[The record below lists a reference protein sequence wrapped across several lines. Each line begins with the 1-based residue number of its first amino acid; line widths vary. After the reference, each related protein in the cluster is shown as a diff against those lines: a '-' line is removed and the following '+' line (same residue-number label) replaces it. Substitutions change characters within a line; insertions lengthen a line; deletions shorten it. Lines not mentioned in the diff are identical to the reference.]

1 MRLNW
6 VLLFQAARTRR
17 FEQHPLADPLER
29 PEWQGREYV
38 IRLLCRLVRIL

>member
-6 VLLFQAARTRR
+6 LLLFQAARPNR
-17 FEQHPLADPLER
+17 FRQHLLADPLER
-29 PEWQGREYV
+29 PEWQGRGYI